1 MSNTTQ
7 TVKKV
12 PTKNITVKNTGFVRI
27 TLDPKLQEAI
37 DLIQQ
42 EFPLLSTAEAVKLIL
57 SKGLSNSKI
66 SLSSIL
72 NKLKLT
78 NPVKTNLTEDE
89 MFAEWEKFN
98 QD

>member
-1 MSNTTQ
+1 MSVKTQ
-7 TVKKV
+7 TIKK
-12 PTKNITVKNTGFVRI
+12 TTLRKKGSNNTSFVRI
-27 TLDPKLQEAI
+27 TIDPKLQEAI

-42 EFPLLSTAEAVKLIL
+42 EFSLLSTAEAVKLIL
-57 SKGLSNSKI
+57 SKGLSNSKV

-78 NPVKTNLTEDE
+78 NPVKTDLTEDE
-89 MFAEWEKFN
+89 MFAEWEKFD